1 MNDTQ
6 RIILA
11 SGSPRRRELLRLITE
26 EYEVLPADVE
36 ETIPAELPL
45 REAPEYLACLK
56 AGAVAAAHPGALVI
70 GSDTGVFID
79 GLMLGKPHSREEGRE
94 MLGRLSGRAH
104 QVITGVCLRK
114 GERVVRF
121 SEVTEV
127 RFLPLSDEEIER
139 YLDTGEPFDKAG
151 GYGIQGKGA
160 LLVEGLEGDYYN
172 VMGFPVAPIARA
184 LEKFRAEEG

>member
-56 AGAVAAAHPGALVI
+56 AGAVAAAHPDALVI

-104 QVITGVCLRK
+104 QVITGVCLQK

-151 GYGIQGKGA
+151 GYGIQGPAA
-160 LLVEGLEGDYYN
+160 LFIEHIEGSHSGI
-172 VMGFPVAPIARA
+172 MGLPLFETANLLRKAGLPI
-184 LEKFRAEEG
+184 